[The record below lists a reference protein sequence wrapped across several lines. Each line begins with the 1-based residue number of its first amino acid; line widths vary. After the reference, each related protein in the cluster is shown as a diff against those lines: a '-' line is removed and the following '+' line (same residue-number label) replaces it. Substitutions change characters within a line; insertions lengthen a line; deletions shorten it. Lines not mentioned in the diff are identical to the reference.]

1 MNSLNSKLK
10 SYFEIE
16 IQKDRINIL
25 ERAGHGK
32 TEQII
37 ALLKC
42 YGLDLMVNVNA
53 PCG

>member
-1 MNSLNSKLK
+1 MNSLNSKLE

-16 IQKDRINIL
+16 IKKDRINIL

-32 TEQII
+32 TKEII
-37 ALLKC
+37 ELLKC
-42 YGLDLMVNVNA
+42 YGLELIVNVNA